1 MMTSIVLLSKIWHI
15 FREAMIPCILLAVGG
30 NLVDGK
36 NLFSFETVVKL
47 YYTDIT
53 RTIAIVCEEMRFSR
67 S

>member
-1 MMTSIVLLSKIWHI
+1 
-15 FREAMIPCILLAVGG
+15 MIPCILLAVGG

-53 RTIAIVCEEMRFSR
+53 PTIVIVW
-67 S
+67 